1 MNYTKTANTKI
12 RTKSNPLRPEW
23 QDVTPPNAR
32 STTRIFSAPRRKR
45 SSVSLV
51 GDFNEWKPEAMPMRQ
66 MPDGRWMIGME
77 LHHGHHQYV
86 FLVDG
91 KPQLDPT
98 ASGIARNER
107 NERVSLTAVS

>member
-1 MNYTKTANTKI
+1 
-12 RTKSNPLRPEW
+12 
-23 QDVTPPNAR
+23 
-32 STTRIFSAPRRKR
+32 
-45 SSVSLV
+45 
-51 GDFNEWKPEAMPMRQ
+51 
-66 MPDGRWMIGME
+66 MIGVE